1 MQRKLLPYLFLISL
15 LNFTCNFKN
24 AQNEEIKIN
33 SQPIDTIKDL
43 AQFKFLVDDYLKIMK
58 QRDSSISNMVILVK
72 ISNSISSYNLEGEE
86 PYYTFQTKFDQEY
99 LRKVIRILNCEATI
113 GMGIACPDYNL
124 NIGSLRFLSGS
135 YIVINELNK

>member
-43 AQFKFLVDDYLKIMK
+43 AQFKFLVNDLKIMK

-72 ISNSISSYNLEGEE
+72 ISNSISSYNLKGQR
-86 PYYTFQTKFDQEY
+86 YYTFQTKFDKILQ
-99 LRKVIRILNCEATI
+99 KVIQILNCKATI